1 MVGAVFALAGAQIGW
16 LVLAIVLHV
25 GAQVSRGVAWRGVLA
40 VSWPAVTR
48 RRACAW
54 YVCGAGLSGLLS
66 GRGGDAVRVTLA
78 KRELKGA
85 TWPALAGTLC
95 AEGSFETVSGL
106 ALLLVAVSLGVGNLH
121 APPPGLIA
129 ALALSAPVAALLGA
143 RSARVRGI
151 VREVGRGAAV
161 LGKPRRWA
169 REVVPYQVAARAMR
183 LGSAT
188 CLLLAFG
195 LPVAPALI
203 IVACLAQGSGA
214 AVPLPGAGPA
224 AVGAALLVGIPLAA
238 GHPVDAGAVASLAVV
253 WPAAITAVG
262 VTLSLL
268 LLGRLCG
275 VRTPRAL
282 IRAARTLRP
291 QPAPAAP
298 LV

>member
-1 MVGAVFALAGAQIGW
+1 VFALAGAQIGW

-25 GAQVSRGVAWRGVLA
+25 CGQVSRGVAWRGVLA
-40 VSWPAVTR
+40 VSWPEVTR
-48 RRACAW
+48 RRACTW
-54 YVCGAGLSGLLS
+54 YVCGAGLSGVLS
-66 GRGGDAVRVTLA
+66 ARGGDAVRVTLA

-95 AEGSFETVSGL
+95 AEGSFETVSGV
-106 ALLLVAVSLGVGNLH
+106 ALMLVAVSLGVGNLH
-121 APPPGLIA
+121 APPPALIV
-129 ALALSAPVAALLGA
+129 ALALAIPVVALLAG
-143 RSARVRGI
+143 RSARVRCI

-161 LGKPRRWA
+161 LGKPGRWA
-169 REVVPYQVAARAMR
+169 RQVLPYQVAARVLR
-183 LGSAT
+183 LASAA
-188 CLLLAFG
+188 CFLLAFG
-195 LPVAPALI
+195 LPAVPAVI

-224 AVGAALLVGIPLAA
+224 AVGAALLVGVPLAA

-253 WPAAITAVG
+253 WPAALTAVG

-268 LLGRLCG
+268 LLGRVSG

-282 IRAARTLRP
+282 IRAARALRP
-291 QPAPAAP
+291 HPAPAAP